1 MSIESYY
8 NARYFLDIVR
18 DLVSKINYKLIN
30 AKLGEIFMLKENIFR
45 MLSERRSNRITT
57 LYIFW
62 IFFEDRFRG

>member
-1 MSIESYY
+1 
-8 NARYFLDIVR
+8 
-18 DLVSKINYKLIN
+18 
-30 AKLGEIFMLKENIFR
+30 MLKENIFR